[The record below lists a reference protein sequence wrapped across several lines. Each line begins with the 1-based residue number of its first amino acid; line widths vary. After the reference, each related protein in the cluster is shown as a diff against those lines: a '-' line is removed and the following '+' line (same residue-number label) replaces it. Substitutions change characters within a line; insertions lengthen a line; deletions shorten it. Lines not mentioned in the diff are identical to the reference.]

1 MYYEED
7 RIPYDEPDQG
17 PDESSKSKES
27 SQDKEKPL
35 SK

>member
-7 RIPYDEPDQG
+7 RIPYDEPDQVVEENAKNK
-17 PDESSKSKES
+17 D